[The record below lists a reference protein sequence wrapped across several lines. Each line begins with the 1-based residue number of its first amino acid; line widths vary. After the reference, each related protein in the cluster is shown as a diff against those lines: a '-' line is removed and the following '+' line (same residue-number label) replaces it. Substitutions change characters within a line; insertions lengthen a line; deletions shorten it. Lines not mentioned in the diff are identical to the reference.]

1 VAGFDVPHVAVAG
14 FDAPCVGKFCMPI
27 RLSEVAFSFTSSL
40 IFAFAQQIGLSLI
53 HEKTD
58 WHKKL

>member
-1 VAGFDVPHVAVAG
+1 MLQRQALMPHVLVN
-14 FDAPCVGKFCMPI
+14 FCMPI

-40 IFAFAQQIGLSLI
+40 IFAFAQQIGFSLI

-58 WHKKL
+58 WHKK